1 MPVHDPTSF
10 TVHVDP
16 DALTRQDLR
25 AAVSR
30 PAVPGP
36 DGNPRPDE
44 HHGAS
49 DTRQAARQRAEQAR
63 ARRAAGAGKTRSY
76 AFRRS

>member
-10 TVHVDP
+10 DVHIDP
-16 DALTRQDLR
+16 DALTREQLL

-30 PAVPGP
+30 PVVPGP
-36 DGNPRPDE
+36 DGNPRRDE

-49 DTRQAARQRAEQAR
+49 DTRQAARQRAEQTR
-63 ARRAAGAGKTRSY
+63 ARRAAGAGKARSY